1 MVNSVFNFIVY
12 GMLNKEFKK
21 VFKSF
26 FNCECYKMDMDVYKI
41 FFNVVSRIWMGKFR
55 LVVYK
60 CVNDLEN
67 FSFEFENR
75 CWKLSFNVVV
85 FLVLRKKMFKWNKND
100 CKEIKDWL
108 VVFNGYL
115 IWFKN
120 YIKFRMFLYV
130 LLKFIGEDE

>member
-1 MVNSVFNFIVY
+1 
-12 GMLNKEFKK
+12 
-21 VFKSF
+21 
-26 FNCECYKMDMDVYKI
+26 MDMDVYKI

-100 CKEIKDWL
+100 GKEIKDWL